1 MKKYNHQK
9 LEKKWQEYWEEKEIY
24 KALDF
29 DQTDKPK
36 YYSLIEFPYP
46 SGEGLHV
53 GHPRSYTA
61 LDVIARKKRM
71 QGYNVLFPIGWDAF
85 GLPTENYAIK
95 TGIHPKLATAQNVK
109 RFTKQLKSLGLS
121 FDWSREINTT
131 DPEYYKWTQWIFLKL
146 YENGL
151 AYKKKMPINWCPSC
165 KIGLAN
171 EEVVSG
177 VCERCGHDAEKR
189 DMKQW
194 LLKITAYADRLIED
208 LETVDYSENIKTAQI
223 NWIGRSEGADV
234 DFEIKGTDK
243 KLSVFT
249 TRPDTLFG
257 ATYMAIAPE
266 HEWVEEITTKDNKE
280 AVFNYQKQARQKSDL
295 ERTDLAKEKTGVFTG
310 AYAINPVNGQEIP
323 IWVADYVLS
332 TYGSGAIMAV
342 PAHDERDYEFAK
354 KYDLPIIEVIKGGDI
369 AKEAYTEDGEL
380 INSEMLNG
388 LNVSDAISKIN
399 KWLEEKEFG
408 KATINYK
415 LRDWIFSRQHYWGE
429 PIPIVFCKKC
439 GTVPVP
445 YEELP
450 LELPKVENYKP
461 TETGESPL
469 ANIKKWVNT
478 KCPKC
483 KGSAKRETDTMPNW
497 AGSSWYFLRYCDPK
511 NSEEFANSEKLK
523 YWFPIDLYNGGMEH
537 TTLHLLY
544 SRFWHKFLFDI
555 DLVPTSEPYMQR
567 RSHGLIIGED
577 GQKMSKSRGNV
588 INPDDIVKEHGA
600 DVLRTYEMFI
610 GPYDQSIAWSTNGIN
625 GIRRF
630 IDRIY
635 NFKGFKNNGTKD
647 SEEVEILLQKTI
659 KKVTDD
665 IDKMHFN
672 TAISALM
679 ILLNKF
685 EEEKIISKDTWKIF
699 LIMFSVFAPHITE
712 ELWQALGEKTSI
724 CLKPWPKYDEGKIKE
739 EKIKLVVQVD
749 GKVRANIEVESGIIE
764 DEAKQIA
771 LKDEK
776 LKKSI
781 GDKEIKKIVFVK
793 DKLINFVIK

>member
-9 LEKKWQEYWEEKEIY
+9 SEKKWQEYWDEKEIY

-29 DQTDKPK
+29 DQTDKEK
-36 YYSLIEFPYP
+36 YYCLIEFPYP

-171 EEVVSG
+171 EEVING
-177 VCERCGHDAEKR
+177 ACERCSHEVEKR
-189 DMKQW
+189 DIEQW

-208 LETVDYSENIKTAQI
+208 LETVDYSENIKSAQI

-234 DFEIKGTDK
+234 NFEIKGTDK
-243 KLSVFT
+243 KLTGFT

-266 HEWVEEITTKDNKE
+266 HQWVEEITTKENKE
-280 AVFNYQKQARQKSDL
+280 AVLNYQKQARQKSDL
-295 ERTDLAKEKTGVFTG
+295 ERTDLAKEKSGVFTG

-323 IWVADYVLS
+323 IWVADYVLA

-354 KYDLPIIEVIKGGDI
+354 KYDLPIVEVIKGGDI
-369 AKEAYTEDGEL
+369 TKEAYIDDGKL
-380 INSEMLNG
+380 VNSEMLNG
-388 LNVSDAISKIN
+388 LNVKEATNKII
-399 KWLEEKEFG
+399 KWLEDKELG
-408 KATINYK
+408 KAAINYK
-415 LRDWIFSRQHYWGE
+415 FRDWIFSRQHYWGE

-445 YEELP
+445 YEDLP
-450 LELPKVENYKP
+450 VELPKVENYKP

-469 ANIKKWVNT
+469 ANIKSWVST

-483 KGSAKRETDTMPNW
+483 KGPAKRETDTMPNW

-511 NSEEFANSEKLK
+511 NSEEFANLDKLK

-544 SRFWHKFLFDI
+544 SRFWHKFLFDL

-567 RSHGLIIGED
+567 RSHGLIMGED

-588 INPDDIVKEHGA
+588 INPDDIVKEYGA

-625 GIRRF
+625 GVRRF

-635 NFKGFKNNGTKD
+635 NFKGYKNNGTKD
-647 SEEVEILLQKTI
+647 SEEVEILMHKTI
-659 KKVTDD
+659 KKVAND

-685 EEEKIISKDTWKIF
+685 EEEKVISKDSWKIF
-699 LIMFSVFAPHITE
+699 LVMFSVFAPHITE
-712 ELWQALGEKTSI
+712 ELWQELGEKTSI
-724 CLKPWPKYDEGKIKE
+724 CLKQWPKYDESKIKE
-739 EKIKLVVQVD
+739 EKIQLVVQVN
-749 GKVRANIEVESGIIE
+749 GKVRANIEVESGITE
-764 DEAKQIA
+764 DEAKQLA
-771 LKDEK
+771 LNDDKV
-776 LKKSI
+776 KKSI
-781 GDKEIKKIVFVK
+781 EEKEIKKIIFVK
-793 DKLINFVIK
+793 DKLINFVVK